1 MRCRSTAL
9 AAPWMWC
16 GLVAPTTEMCIRDRL
31 NPGHF
36 NWEEPGM
43 EYMAQWL
50 PQVIDNA
57 VPVTFVQAG
66 NQFTW
71 LDYKNKK

>member
-1 MRCRSTAL
+1 
-9 AAPWMWC
+9 
-16 GLVAPTTEMCIRDRL
+16 
-31 NPGHF
+31 
-36 NWEEPGM
+36 M

-57 VPVTFVQAG
+57 VPVTFVQSG